1 MIRRHLI
8 LTAPILALL
17 GIAALALSACGKPA
31 EKAAAG
37 ATPAELTFSILSAE
51 NQTSMEPLWA
61 PLLADMSEAIG
72 VPVKPYFATNYTS
85 LVEAMRFKQVQM
97 GWFSAA
103 PALQAVR
110 RADAEVLGRV
120 VDAGGDATYKS
131 VIIVRKGSGITLDK
145 LLKCDKSLTFGLG
158 DTQST
163 SGTLAPMTYLFTPNN
178 VEPVKCF
185 KSVRSASHQANAF
198 SVANGV
204 LDAATNNTVGILFF
218 QRQSPA
224 MAEKIEV
231 IWTSPPLPESSIVV
245 RKDLDPALKEKIRQF
260 FLTYGTGTDAKAE
273 TQREVLKG
281 LAYGGFRPANDSYL
295 DPVREMEAGEA
306 LAAAK
311 RSGDQGRVAKA
322 QAEFDK
328 IRAEAAQARA
338 IEPAAAP

>member
-1 MIRRHLI
+1 MIRRELM
-8 LTAPILALL
+8 LALSA
-17 GIAALALSACGKPA
+17 AALALAACGKPA
-31 EKAAAG
+31 EKAGAG
-37 ATPAELTFSILSAE
+37 ATPSELTFSILSAE

-61 PLLADMSEAIG
+61 PLLADMSEQIG
-72 VPVKPYFATNYTS
+72 VKVKPFFATNYTS

-131 VIIVRKGSGITLDK
+131 VLIVRKGSGITLDK
-145 LLKCDKSLTFGLG
+145 VLKCDKTLNFGLG
-158 DTQST
+158 DAQST
-163 SGTLAPMTYLFTPNN
+163 SGTLAPMAYLFTPKSI
-178 VEPVKCF
+178 EPAKCF
-185 KSVRSASHQANAF
+185 KSVRSASHQANTF

-204 LDAATNNTVGILFF
+204 LEVATNNTVGLVFF
-218 QRQSPA
+218 KRQSPEL
-224 MAEKIEV
+224 AEKIEV

-260 FLTYGTGTDAKAE
+260 FLTYGTGTDEKAAK
-273 TQREVLKG
+273 QREVLKG
-281 LAYGGFRPANDSYL
+281 LAYGGFKPADNSYL
-295 DPVREMEAGEA
+295 NPVREMEAAEA
-306 LAAAK
+306 LATARRGGDKAKLAA
-311 RSGDQGRVAKA
+311 A

-338 IEPAAAP
+338 IEPAPGQ